1 MMKNANFKDLTPIF
15 LIFPS
20 IKHLF
25 WWVPES
31 EIASLSND
39 AIVESILNN
48 GNEKTVKQLLDYYGI
63 DYVAEIFNRQA
74 SGRRNNYRP
83 RTVNFFRKYFERH
96 AQNSP
101 SNPHARVGHSER

>member
-1 MMKNANFKDLTPIF
+1 MTINPKIKDL
-15 LIFPS
+15 FPT

-31 EIASLSND
+31 ELASLSD
-39 AIVESILNN
+39 EAIVESILNN

-63 DYVAEIFNRQA
+63 EYVAEIFNRQI

-83 RTVNFFRKYFERH
+83 RTVYFFQKYFQRH
-96 AQNSP
+96 APNDRNNHVQKCSD
-101 SNPHARVGHSER
+101 SKSA

>member
-1 MMKNANFKDLTPIF
+1 MNTEIKDLLPA
-15 LIFPS
+15 

-31 EIASLSND
+31 EIASLSKE

-48 GNEKTVKQLLDYYGI
+48 GNEKTVKQLLDNYGI
-63 DYVAEIFNRQA
+63 ENVAGIFNRQI

-83 RTVNFFRKYFERH
+83 RTVYFFQKYFQRH
-96 AQNSP
+96 AQNYVSDHVQKY
-101 SNPHARVGHSER
+101 SDSKSA